1 MKETAASRRQFLVG
15 SATGLSAA
23 WLELRWPSI
32 LAAAAHARQAAGS
45 GRATF
50 EFFSSEQAT
59 EVEAMAAQIIPS
71 NETSGARDAH
81 VIYFIDRALASFDRD
96 KQKPYLQGLQD
107 LAINVRKQFP
117 RGRWFSDLSSEQQI
131 QILATMEHSEF
142 FELVR
147 LHTIMGFLANPNYG
161 GNRDEAG
168 WKAIGFENRM
178 FFDPP
183 FGYYDEEYRKE
194 QDR

>member
-32 LAAAAHARQAAGS
+32 LAAEAHARQAAGS

-59 EVEAMAAQIIPS
+59 GVEAMAAQIIPS
-71 NETSGARDAH
+71 NETSGARDARM
-81 VIYFIDRALASFDRD
+81 IYL
-96 KQKPYLQGLQD
+96 YVQGLQD
-107 LAINVRKQFP
+107 LATSVRKQFP
-117 RGRWFSDLSSEQQI
+117 CRQWFSDLPSEQQI

-161 GNRDEAG
+161 GNRDEVG

-183 FGYYDEEYRKE
+183 FGYYDEEYRKK